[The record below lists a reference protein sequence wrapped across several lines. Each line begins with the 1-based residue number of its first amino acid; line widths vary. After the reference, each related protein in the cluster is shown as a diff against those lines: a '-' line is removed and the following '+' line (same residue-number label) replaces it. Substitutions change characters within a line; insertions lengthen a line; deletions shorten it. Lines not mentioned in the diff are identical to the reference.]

1 MIGRIWHGWTTPQN
15 ADAYEMLLKTQIF
28 PGILARKI
36 SGFRRIELMRRPSGE
51 EVEFVTLMWFDS
63 MDAVRTFA
71 GAQYDVAV
79 VPPAARAVLKRFDDR
94 SLHYEVRDER
104 EAEA

>member
-15 ADAYEMLLKTQIF
+15 ADAYETLLKTQIF

-36 SGFRRIELMRRPSGE
+36 SGFRRIELMRRALGE

-63 MDAVRTFA
+63 MEDVRAFA
-71 GAQYDVAV
+71 GAQFEVAV
-79 VPPAARAVLKRFDDR
+79 VPPAARAVLKRFDAM
-94 SLHYEVRDER
+94 SAHYEVRDAR
-104 EAEA
+104 EP